1 LNRRGFAVI
10 RVEDGHQLRH
20 LQHFL
25 ELRSE
30 VRQLQ
35 RSALRTRAVERRDER
50 DAQKERGVPVRHVQ
64 EVELLRA
71 SRLREPGLLGKRI
84 GRHRLLELDHLDAA
98 LVLRLN
104 LPAIQAANWASAPL
118 QLLLFIPYMRAGEFL
133 TRAKPL
139 PLSIAQITAM
149 FHADFWGS
157 LARLWG
163 SILRATLGWAVAAP
177 LEVLVIYAVLLPL
190 LRLIPALPQEQPAG
204 PPGLSSASAPEKD
217 A

>member
-1 LNRRGFAVI
+1 MR
-10 RVEDGHQLRH
+10 
-20 LQHFL
+20 
-25 ELRSE
+25 
-30 VRQLQ
+30 
-35 RSALRTRAVERRDER
+35 ALRKAV
-50 DAQKERGVPVRHVQ
+50 AFVR
-64 EVELLRA
+64 
-71 SRLREPGLLGKRI
+71 GLLQQGLSPEKI
-84 GRHRLLELDHLDAA
+84 ALCLALGVVISSVPISFGLGTLLCTAAA

-104 LPAIQAANWASAPL
+104 LPAIQAANWAAAPL
-118 QLLLFIPYMRAGEFL
+118 QVLLFIPYMRAGEFL

-177 LEVLVIYAVLLPL
+177 VGVVLIYLLLLPL
-190 LRLIPALPQEQPAG
+190 LRLIPVLPREESAG
-204 PPGLSSASAPEKD
+204 LPSCASAGVPEKD